1 MLELDHVFVAVR
13 PGAPE
18 METLL
23 RAGFQ
28 EGDRNRHAGQGT
40 ASVGV
45 FFENLYLELLWL
57 EEPAEAESAPIR
69 RTCLAQRADPEQDA
83 LPFGF
88 GLRYAAGV
96 EVPLPFGTWDYHP
109 PYLPMGAAIPMGTNS
124 NNVEEPLLFV
134 LPWKSGPGYEC
145 PQHPNGVRCVTKVL
159 LTTRSAEDP
168 SAEFSAF
175 MSMGLVSVE
184 VGSAPF
190 LEVELDGC
198 TSGAVLDM
206 RTAMPMVI
214 RW

>member
-1 MLELDHVFVAVR
+1 
-13 PGAPE
+13 
-18 METLL
+18 
-23 RAGFQ
+23 
-28 EGDRNRHAGQGT
+28 
-40 ASVGV
+40 
-45 FFENLYLELLWL
+45 
-57 EEPAEAESAPIR
+57 
-69 RTCLAQRADPEQDA
+69 
-83 LPFGF
+83 
-88 GLRYAAGV
+88 
-96 EVPLPFGTWDYHP
+96 
-109 PYLPMGAAIPMGTNS
+109 AIPMGTNS